1 MQELREILSKK
12 LDSSD
17 SESGNKEENEE
28 EKQTNQEIEEKKED
42 TNKKWNSRFEKLA
55 YFIEHDELE
64 KVNTNFEG
72 MNSFIE
78 TKEFAEAINEL
89 DKSIFVLEHIHHKY
103 AFSLENIF

>member
-1 MQELREILSKK
+1 MQELREILSKQ
-12 LDSSD
+12 LESSD
-17 SESGNKEENEE
+17 LESGNKGENEE